1 MLARGLVD
9 EFRYNEKGN
18 EVTLVKK
25 FPQQTVQ
32 ASDAAIVQGGTE
44 VRRDPQAK

>member
-18 EVTLVKK
+18 EVTLIKRFERK
-25 FPQQTVQ
+25 AEPP
-32 ASDAAIVQGGTE
+32 SL
-44 VRRDPQAK
+44 